1 MELWRKGPIRQ
12 HSQEGTA
19 PICAHRAVAANFSAA
34 SEWATRRGKII
45 LTMELQSA
53 AGFWVLGLLRSD
65 ELPGVAAD
73 ALEAGIDTPSLR
85 ILAGEHHPDVGEL
98 DRLFTGALAESQL
111 EMPGRPAA
119 IMMAARYYAE
129 RVVSGNMSPIKG
141 ASAMSWYLSTIEEAP
156 ESLQVF
162 RGLASEYEDFEY
174 RRDAKARRILSEI
187 EQQIVA
193 EARKLVNAP

>member
-1 MELWRKGPIRQ
+1 
-12 HSQEGTA
+12 
-19 PICAHRAVAANFSAA
+19 
-34 SEWATRRGKII
+34 
-45 LTMELQSA
+45 MELQSA
-53 AGFWVLGLLRSD
+53 AAFWALGFLRSD

-85 ILAGEHHPDVGEL
+85 ILAGERHPDVGEL
-98 DRLFTGALAESQL
+98 DRLFTRALAESQL
-111 EMPGRPAA
+111 EIPGRPAA

-129 RVVSGNMSPIKG
+129 RIFSGDLSPIKG
-141 ASAMSWYLSTIEEAP
+141 ASAIWWHLSTIEDAP
-156 ESLQVF
+156 ESLEVF

-174 RRDAKARRILSEI
+174 RGDAKARRILSEI